1 MVRKNLFKVTIFND
15 DRTTIYIIADSKLDA
30 TFKYAEWLKK
40 LGKTYKAEETT
51 DFDIEFEDYV
61 HE

>member
-15 DRTTIYIIADSKLDA
+15 DRTTFYIIAYNKLNA

-40 LGKTYKAEETT
+40 NGKIYGAEEIT

-61 HE
+61 YE

>member
-15 DRTTIYIIADSKLDA
+15 DRTTFYIIAYNKLNA

-40 LGKTYKAEETT
+40 NGKIIT

-61 HE
+61 YE